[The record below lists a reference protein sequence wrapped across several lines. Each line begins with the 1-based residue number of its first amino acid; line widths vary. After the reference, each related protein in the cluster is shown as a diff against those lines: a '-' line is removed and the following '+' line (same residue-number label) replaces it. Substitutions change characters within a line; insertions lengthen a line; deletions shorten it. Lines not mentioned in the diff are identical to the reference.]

1 MLCAPILSTNKD
13 KANRLLLIYLF
24 FMARLF
30 GIMIPDTDRVA
41 YGITRL
47 YGIGWANGVLVMKK
61 AGINSHKRM
70 KDLTEDE
77 LKKLTEIIEKEY
89 RVEGELR
96 EEVNEN
102 VKRLKEIMSYR
113 GIRHM
118 RGLPVDGQRT
128 KSNART
134 KKGKR
139 KTVGALKK
147 EVLAKM
153 EQGKPAEPAKK

>member
-1 MLCAPILSTNKD
+1 MV
-13 KANRLLLIYLF
+13 
-24 FMARLF
+24 RLF
-30 GIMIPDTDRVA
+30 GIIIPDGDRVA
-41 YGITRL
+41 FGLTRL
-47 YGIGWANGVLVMKK
+47 YGIGWANCSVILKK
-61 AGINSHKRM
+61 AKVDTHKRM
-70 KDLTEDE
+70 KDLTEE
-77 LKKLTEIIEKEY
+77 EMKRITAIIEKEY

-102 VKRLKEIMSYR
+102 IKRLREIISYR

-118 RGLPVDGQRT
+118 RGLPVHGQRT

-147 EVLAKM
+147 EDIAKM
-153 EQGKPAEPAKK
+153 EQSKSAK

>member
-1 MLCAPILSTNKD
+1 MV
-13 KANRLLLIYLF
+13 
-24 FMARLF
+24 RLF
-30 GIMIPDTDRVA
+30 GIIIPDTDRVA
-41 YGITRL
+41 FGLTRL
-47 YGIGWANGVLVMKK
+47 YGIGWANCAVVLKK
-61 AGINSHKRM
+61 AKIDAHKRM
-70 KDLTEDE
+70 KELTEDE
-77 LKKLTEIIEKEY
+77 MKRITAIIEKEY

-102 VKRLKEIMSYR
+102 VKRLREIISYR

-118 RGLPVDGQRT
+118 RGLPVHGQRT

-147 EVLAKM
+147 EDIAKM
-153 EQGKPAEPAKK
+153 EASKSAK

>member
-1 MLCAPILSTNKD
+1 MLSARIQSTNND
-13 KANRLLLIYLF
+13 KANRLLLIYLY

-30 GIMIPDTDRVA
+30 GIIIPDTDRVA
-41 YGITRL
+41 YGITRI
-47 YGIGWANGVLVMKK
+47 YGIGWANGALVMKK
-61 AGINSHKRM
+61 AGIDTHKRM

-77 LKKLTEIIEKEY
+77 MKKLIAEIEKGY
-89 RVEGELR
+89 LVEGELR

-102 VKRLKEIMSYR
+102 IKRLKEIGSYR

-153 EQGKPAEPAKK
+153 EQGKTAAPAK